1 MADDEKKIDVI
12 IALDP
17 ENPSRQGKKESLPAS
32 EAYNLIQTGRA
43 RAADGEGEGE
53 KATKKSDKGSTL

>member
-17 ENPSRQGKKESLPAS
+17 ENPGRQGKKESLPAS

-43 RAADGEGEGE
+43 RAADGEGE
-53 KATKKSDKGSTL
+53 KPKKSDKAATL